1 VLDRLINY
9 IFNNTLSRDELFRVI
24 SQYGKKI
31 AENAYIKG
39 YWTRDADLK
48 RSRKSL
54 NLRLK
59 HEYEE
64 NLIKQEN
71 DKKLN

>member
-1 VLDRLINY
+1 MIERLVNY
-9 IFNNTLSRDELFRVI
+9 IFNNTLSREELFRVI
-24 SQYGKKI
+24 IQYGKKI

-54 NLRLK
+54 NTRLK
-59 HEYEE
+59 QEYEE
-64 NLIKQEN
+64 NLIKQEEN
-71 DKKLN
+71 KLC